1 MVITEIPTE
10 LLSENL
16 RGRDQMGDMDLDGMM
31 ILKEVMIRLIASLW
45 TDLM

>member
-1 MVITEIPTE
+1 VIPEIPAQ

-16 RGRDQMGDMDLDGMM
+16 RGRDQMGDIDLDGMM
-31 ILKEVMIRLIASLW
+31 ILKEVRIRLIASLW